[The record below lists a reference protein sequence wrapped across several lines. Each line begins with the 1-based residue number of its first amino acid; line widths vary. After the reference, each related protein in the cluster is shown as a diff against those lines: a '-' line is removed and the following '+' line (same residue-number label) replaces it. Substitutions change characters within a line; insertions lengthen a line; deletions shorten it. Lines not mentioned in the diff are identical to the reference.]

1 MAILLQ
7 LMSWC
12 RQARSQCL
20 KQRLSC
26 WWPRMWHTHNVD
38 GNCFRVLYLPTIY
51 NTFVSPIRNMEM
63 DGECAQ
69 HGSYK
74 IAVCCHYDTDNFL
87 NTLRPT
93 QNGRHFPD
101 DIFKWLFLNVNGWIP
116 IKISLKFVRKGPVNN
131 IAVLVEILAWRRS
144 GDKPLSETMVVILP
158 THICVTRPQWVKII
172 IIVTQ
177 SIFWSAITRPW
188 VETPINVVPL
198 SIHWNALQIH
208 CKWPQK
214 IFWRGDLLG
223 ET

>member
-1 MAILLQ
+1 
-7 LMSWC
+7 
-12 RQARSQCL
+12 
-20 KQRLSC
+20 
-26 WWPRMWHTHNVD
+26 MWHTHNVD

-69 HGSYK
+69 HSSYK
-74 IAVCCHYDTDNFL
+74 IAVCCHFDTDNFL

-101 DIFKWLFLNVNGWIP
+101 DIFKLLFFNVNGLIP
-116 IKISLKFVRKGPVNN
+116 INISLKFVHKGPVNN
-131 IAVLVEILAWRRS
+131 IAVLVEIMAWRRS
-144 GDKPLSETMVVILP
+144 GV
-158 THICVTRPQWVKII
+158 
-172 IIVTQ
+172 Q

-214 IFWRGDLLG
+214 IFWRDDLLG